1 MFDQLPTSYCSCHGY
16 RLQYKKYIL
25 RILYYCKGSGLTFSF
40 TVRTKN
46 RTSSLD
52 HVLWDRNP
60 GFLKSEIGPFSGFK
74 RKSYL
79 MDLKSA
85 HSQESDFQESG
96 EVDRFLKMGTHFQ
109 ERLGSLEN
117 GLCVTW
123 SGFWVCP
130 GYLWLLIL
138 VAVEQIYD
146 QITRRFVAQ
155 RVAPAARVIL
165 SQIPSFRRWRLLME
179 TMAYWQQVSLSL
191 PRCSY
196 LFVLQRPRTLVHRAH
211 IVLKTSPQENAH
223 LTIYQGASGREKR
236 SDE

>member
-1 MFDQLPTSYCSCHGY
+1 MDFYLYLHVSEGVLV
-16 RLQYKKYIL
+16 RKKDEIL
-25 RILYYCKGSGLTFSF
+25 DY
-40 TVRTKN
+40 
-46 RTSSLD
+46 D
-52 HVLWDRNP
+52 HVLRDQNP
-60 GFLKSEIGPFSGFK
+60 GFLKSEIGPFSDFK

-96 EVDRFLKMGTHFQ
+96 EVDRFFKMGTHFQ
-109 ERLGSLEN
+109 ERSGSLEN

-123 SGFWVCP
+123 SGFWLCP

-146 QITRRFVAQ
+146 QITRRLVAQ
-155 RVAPAARVIL
+155 RVAPAARAIL
-165 SQIPSFRRWRLLME
+165 SQTPSFRWRLLME

-196 LFVLQRPRTLVHRAH
+196 LFVLQRPRTLVP
-211 IVLKTSPQENAH
+211 TGP
-223 LTIYQGASGREKR
+223 T
-236 SDE
+236 

>member
-1 MFDQLPTSYCSCHGY
+1 MVIFP
-16 RLQYKKYIL
+16 
-25 RILYYCKGSGLTFSF
+25 
-40 TVRTKN
+40 
-46 RTSSLD
+46 LD

-60 GFLKSEIGPFSGFK
+60 GFLKSEIGPFSDFK

-109 ERLGSLEN
+109 ERSGSLEN

-146 QITRRFVAQ
+146 QITRRLVAQ
-155 RVAPAARVIL
+155 RVAPAAPVIL
-165 SQIPSFRRWRLLME
+165 SQTPSFRRWRLLMK

-196 LFVLQRPRTLVHRAH
+196 LFVLQRPRTLV
-211 IVLKTSPQENAH
+211 PQ
-223 LTIYQGASGREKR
+223 GRHSFKNLSSRKCTPNDIPRRVGPRE
-236 SDE
+236 EIQ